1 MTPAPAPTT
10 PWGHRTRAAPENAL
24 PIGNASSDPARVR
37 GPRGPLGPRAVR
49 RVWWGVLVVLALAVP
64 LGAPP
69 VAVGGAVPP
78 LPTTTLR
85 PAAAPLPPSEP
96 VRVRAPSIGLDSGL
110 VPLGLTGRGTLE
122 VPPDGADTGWY
133 TGAPAPGARGPAV
146 LAAHVD
152 WDHEP
157 GPFHRLH
164 ALAPGDLVSVDRA
177 DGTTATFEVQAVRRY
192 AKDRFPT
199 SAVYGDLPGAGLRM
213 ITCGGTFDRGVRS
226 YTDNVVVLASLV
238 DPGRGPV

>member
-1 MTPAPAPTT
+1 MTRTPAHTGPQAAGPVGRGRCGPACGAGP
-10 PWGHRTRAAPENAL
+10 REL
-24 PIGNASSDPARVR
+24 PGPHGRR
-37 GPRGPLGPRAVR
+37 GPRGVR

-69 VAVGGAVPP
+69 VAIGGTVPP

-85 PAAAPLPPSEP
+85 PTAAPLPPSEP
-96 VRVRAPSIGLDSGL
+96 VRVRAPTIGLDSGL

-122 VPPDGADTGWY
+122 VPPDGAATGWY
-133 TGAPAPGARGPAV
+133 TGAPAPGSRGPAV

-157 GPFHRLH
+157 GPFFRLH

-199 SAVYGDLPGAGLRM
+199 AAVYGDLPGAGLRM